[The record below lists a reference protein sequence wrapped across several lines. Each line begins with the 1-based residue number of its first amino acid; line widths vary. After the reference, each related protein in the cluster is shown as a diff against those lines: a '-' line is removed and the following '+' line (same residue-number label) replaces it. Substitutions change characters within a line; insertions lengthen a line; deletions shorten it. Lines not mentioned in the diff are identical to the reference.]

1 MQQNFKIKK
10 EFLIPFLIAIA
21 LLFVLFIISLWTDQ
35 FWEKISL
42 AVIFVVTAAVGIEA
56 ARREISVT
64 EEGLQI
70 KKFFRTKKFIWSEIT
85 NLSVVVIRSKAYFL
99 LTTTKGFYMFTN
111 LLQNHVSLISYLTG
125 KLGEEKV
132 EAELKNY
139 LDHPI
144 ERVSLIVMTWVALV
158 IIIAVIAVK
167 LITG

>member
-1 MQQNFKIKK
+1 MYKIKK
-10 EFLIPFLIAIA
+10 EFLIPFLISIA
-21 LLFVLFIISLWTDQ
+21 LLFVLFIISLSTGQ
-35 FWEKISL
+35 FWEKITL

-56 ARREISVT
+56 MRREISVT

-70 KKFFRTKKFIWSEIT
+70 KKFFRTKKFVWAEIT
-85 NLSVVVIRSKAYFL
+85 NLSVVMIRSKAYFL
-99 LTTTKGFYMFTN
+99 LTTTRGFYMFTN

-132 EAELKNY
+132 ETELKNY